1 MWLSNDTNFQPSA
14 FILIGIPGLEALHP
28 WISIPFCIM
37 YLVALTGNLV
47 LLRII
52 ITNKSLH
59 APMYLFLAMLAVT
72 DLILCSST
80 LPKMLSIFW
89 FNAREISFD
98 GCLTQMFF
106 VHSVF
111 SFESALLLAM
121 AFDRYIAICYPLLY
135 ASVLTNPVIAKI
147 GLAGVMRSFC
157 IVSPFIYLLKRLPYC
172 RANIIPHTYCEHMGV
187 ARLACA
193 DITVNI
199 VYSLTVALLA
209 MGLDFV
215 FIVVSYVLILQAVLR
230 LPSSD
235 ARIKAFSTCA
245 SHICIILIFY
255 IPAFFS
261 FFTHRFGHNIPAHVH
276 IFLANSYL
284 LVPPLLNPIIYG
296 VKTKQ
301 IRERV
306 LRMFHFRRGIPLAN
320 GPVSL
325 AWSVNAGK

>member
-1 MWLSNDTNFQPSA
+1 MWMSNDTGSQPMT
-14 FILIGIPGLEALHP
+14 FILIGIPGLETLHP
-28 WISIPFCIM
+28 WISIPFCTM
-37 YLVALTGNLV
+37 YLVALSGNLIV
-47 LLRII
+47 LRII
-52 ITNKSLH
+52 IIEESLH
-59 APMYLFLAMLAVT
+59 APMYVFLAMLAVT
-72 DLILCSST
+72 DLVLCSTT

-89 FNAREISFD
+89 FNAREISFS

-106 VHSVF
+106 VHVIF

-121 AFDRYIAICYPLLY
+121 AFDRYVAICNPLKY
-135 ASVLTNPVIAKI
+135 STILTNPVIAKL
-147 GLAGVMRSFC
+147 GLVGMMRSLC

-172 RANIIPHTYCEHMGV
+172 RANVIPHTYCEHMGV

-199 VYSLTVALLA
+199 VYGLTVALLA

-215 FIVVSYVLILQAVLR
+215 LIVVSYVLILQAVLR

-261 FFTHRFGHNIPAHVH
+261 FFTHRFGHNIPPHVH

-301 IRERV
+301 IRKRV
-306 LRMFHFRRGIPLAN
+306 LRMFQHACNKDL
-320 GPVSL
+320 
-325 AWSVNAGK
+325 